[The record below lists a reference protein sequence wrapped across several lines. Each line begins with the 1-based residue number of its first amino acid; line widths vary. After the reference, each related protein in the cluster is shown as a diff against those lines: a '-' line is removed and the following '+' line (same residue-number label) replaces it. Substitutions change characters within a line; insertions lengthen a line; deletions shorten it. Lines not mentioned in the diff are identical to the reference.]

1 MAKTFKPNS
10 LLRLRMTCS
19 GFLNKVRTGISDF
32 FGRDLLRERKRWVI
46 FSIFTIIF
54 IVALVLGYTL
64 RPVDPQESP
73 PLLRI
78 EEADPIDVIGAGS
91 VEDSA
96 EALAQ
101 LEREVAEIRARMEE
115 ITGKKEKKEPVF
127 DPSGFGR
134 PVSGR
139 IIRGPG
145 WMRMGNEWRFHS
157 GVDFYLPQDSNVLAS
172 ADGVVSEVGMDSL
185 LGMVVC
191 VDHGAGWK
199 SIYGHLGGV
208 NVSLNQEVKKGVILG
223 LSSESSCGPE
233 PGFHFVLQYQ
243 GRSIDPRTIIQGL

>member
-1 MAKTFKPNS
+1 MVKAFEDNF
-10 LLRLRMTCS
+10 LLRLRMACL
-19 GFLNKVRTGISDF
+19 GFLNKVRSGISGF
-32 FGRDLLRERKRWVI
+32 FGRDLFRGRKSLAVL
-46 FSIFTIIF
+46 SIFTVIF

-73 PLLRI
+73 PLLMV
-78 EEADPIDVIGAGS
+78 EETGPIDVIGAGS
-91 VEDSA
+91 AEDSS
-96 EALAQ
+96 EALAR
-101 LEREVAEIRARMEE
+101 LEQEVAEIRARMEE

-127 DPSGFGR
+127 DPSEFGR
-134 PVSGR
+134 PASGR

-145 WMRMGNEWRFHS
+145 WMRMANEWRFHS
-157 GVDFYLPQDSNVLAS
+157 GVDFYLPQDSSVLAS
-172 ADGVVSEVGMDSL
+172 ADGVVSEVGMDPL

-223 LSSESSCGPE
+223 LSSESSCGSE
-233 PGFHFVLQYQ
+233 PGFHFALQYQ